1 MRSSAALS
9 QKIVALR
16 EVQQMTQQ
24 DLADKLGV
32 SRALVGAWETER
44 SQPGDEQI
52 ALLAEILRVSEN
64 SLQPQGVVLPE
75 RYRLQE
81 LLGQVLAG
89 GEELCTSLSDDLR
102 RGAFNPIVQEVMDIT
117 KREQQTYE
125 TWHWRHPLDKVAHE
139 RFLDLVEGVILP
151 FFPAGLVVF
160 SEELIDQRG
169 VMKPLVLPESGL
181 DGSAEILDYVIV
193 DPLDRTAE
201 AVRAIAGFANLTI
214 GSFEYGPLVSVV
226 YSLFD
231 RHVSC
236 YYAVAGQGAWVKYHS
251 GSSQPISPA
260 ATTDPRGA
268 SLAAY
273 VGRPVRLGRLAA
285 CENLIAHHEAEST
298 FVNASGCYGFCM
310 VASSQVDAFIEVA
323 KGFAWHDIVSGAHIL
338 HEAGGVVKDL
348 GFDDLC
354 DPLDPSRLALTSVS
368 TPEHLAQL
376 VRAWAGQEAVQG
388 EGRADARQVMRQ
400 PFVAAATYELGAK
413 IAIELARDNEPHQ
426 APA

>member
-1 MRSSAALS
+1 MKASAALS

-16 EVQQMTQQ
+16 QVQQMTQQ
-24 DLADKLGV
+24 DLAAKLGV
-32 SRALVGAWETER
+32 SRALVGAWESGR
-44 SQPGDEQI
+44 SQPGDDQL
-52 ALLAEILRVSEN
+52 ALLAETLRISEN
-64 SLQPQGVVLPE
+64 SLRPQGVVLPE

-81 LLGQVLAG
+81 LLDRVLDS
-89 GEELCTSLSDDLR
+89 GENLCTSLSDDLR

-117 KREQQTYE
+117 KREQQAYE

-139 RFLDLVEGVILP
+139 RFLTLIEDAILP

-160 SEELIDQRG
+160 SEELIDERG
-169 VMKPLVLPESGL
+169 VMKPLVLPDGEL
-181 DGSAEILDYVIV
+181 DGSSEILDYVIV

-214 GSFEYGPLVSVV
+214 GSFEYGPLASVV

-231 RHVSC
+231 RYVSC
-236 YYAVAGQGAWVKYHS
+236 YYAVAGQGAWVRYHS

-260 ATTDPRGA
+260 STLDPRGA

-273 VGRPVRLGRLAA
+273 VGRPVRLGRLAT

-298 FVNASGCYGFCM
+298 LVNASGCYGFCM

-323 KGFAWHDIVSGAHIL
+323 RGFAWHDIVSGAHIL
-338 HEAGGVVKDL
+338 REAGGVVKGL
-348 GFDDLC
+348 GFDDLY
-354 DPLDPSRLALTSVS
+354 DPLDPGRLGLTSIS
-368 TPEHLAQL
+368 TGEHLAQL
-376 VRAWAGQEAVQG
+376 VRAWAGNEPGQ
-388 EGRADARQVMRQ
+388 DARETDALQVMRQ

-413 IAIELARDNEPHQ
+413 IAIELARDSEPRS
-426 APA
+426 